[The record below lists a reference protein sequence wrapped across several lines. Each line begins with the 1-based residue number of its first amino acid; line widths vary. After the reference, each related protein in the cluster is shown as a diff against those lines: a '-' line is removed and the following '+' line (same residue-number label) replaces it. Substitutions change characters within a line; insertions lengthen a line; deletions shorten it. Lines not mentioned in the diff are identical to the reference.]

1 MSMARGFFVCP
12 QTKNSSQLLLTSI
25 SEASRLTKFLN
36 YPSSSSTTHLHF
48 SLFTP
53 SSSRFLC
60 SRCSTHRQENVPID
74 MSAYSDTFAKRMAM
88 AGLKPHHRI
97 VLGVSGGPDSMALCV
112 LTAAWKTNSLGIAA
126 QKNEFID
133 GLLAVVVDHGL
144 RAESKD
150 EANLVHRRVTSM
162 GIKCEIACCEW
173 SEGKPKQGHLQE
185 AAREK
190 RYEILQSASI
200 RHQIG
205 VLMTA
210 HHADDQAELFILRLS
225 RNSGVLGLAGMAF
238 VSQLFC
244 TCPDLSAEASGEGIL
259 LVRPLLEFSKEDMYK
274 ICLGANQEWVE
285 DPTNRSALFTRNR
298 IRMTL
303 TDLASPIF
311 RSELQALIAAC
322 RRTRSHVDKMCS
334 NLLHQAVTIMPE
346 GYAVIDL
353 GILRPSDLKDIVLS
367 KFIALLLQFVS
378 QRQRPVRGR
387 ASKLVLNY
395 IRTSPCKT
403 AVTASG
409 CYLCPAP
416 GSRGTQVL
424 VCRSTDA
431 DLTLEFL
438 NPYLT
443 EGKNCSISNEVK
455 QIVANGRSY
464 SDQFPQS
471 TLAMQFLDLTSSDSI
486 LAEAKREGILSES
499 TYKSIISL
507 QREESN
513 NFVSKTNIVLENK
526 VEHKVEYAA
535 SAPSKVLRPEKVGYF
550 MNRFIVK
557 WNLSKQNACTSFS
570 TNNSNQ
576 FQDFREEWN
585 FCNSCVV
592 GYDRLAS
599 VRYMVDADWLYL
611 ATLSKR
617 EDSCSVHE
625 ELSLS
630 VESRV
635 MSNINLCSACTKKSA
650 ERALLLLKSIPVA
663 ARRALPV
670 LVNVDGVLL
679 SIPSVGFQ
687 HCPCLVA
694 SATYKPKIPL
704 GGGYNSFL

>member
-1 MSMARGFFVCP
+1 MSVY
-12 QTKNSSQLLLTSI
+12 
-25 SEASRLTKFLN
+25 SE
-36 YPSSSSTTHLHF
+36 
-48 SLFTP
+48 
-53 SSSRFLC
+53 
-60 SRCSTHRQENVPID
+60 
-74 MSAYSDTFAKRMAM
+74 TFAKRMAM

-112 LTAAWKTNSLGIAA
+112 LTATWKTNSLGIAS
-126 QKNEFID
+126 QKNEFVD

-162 GIKCEIACCEW
+162 GIKCEISCCEW
-173 SEGKPKQGHLQE
+173 SESKPKQGHLQE
-185 AAREK
+185 AARQK
-190 RYEILQSASI
+190 RYEILQSACI

-225 RNSGVLGLAGMAF
+225 RNSGVLGLSGMAF
-238 VSQLFC
+238 VSQLFS
-244 TCPDLSAEASGEGIL
+244 TRPDLSAEATGKGLL

-274 ICLGANQEWVE
+274 ICDGANQEWVE
-285 DPTNRSALFTRNR
+285 DPTNRSTLFARNR
-298 IRMTL
+298 IRMIL

-322 RRTRSHVDKMCS
+322 RRTRLDVDKICS
-334 NLLHQAVTIMPE
+334 NLMHQTVTIMPE
-346 GYAVIDL
+346 GYAAIDL
-353 GILRPSDLKDIVLS
+353 GILSPPELKDIVLS

-378 QRQRPVRGR
+378 QRQRPVRGS
-387 ASKLVLNY
+387 ASKLLLDY

-416 GSRGTQVL
+416 GSKGTKVL
-424 VCRSTDA
+424 VCCSTGA
-431 DLTLEFL
+431 DLPLEML
-438 NPYLT
+438 NPSLT
-443 EGKNCSISNEVK
+443 EGENCSISNEVE

-471 TLAMQFLDLTSSDSI
+471 TLGMQFLDLTSSDSV
-486 LAEAKREGILSES
+486 LTEAKREGILGES

-507 QREESN
+507 QREESD
-513 NFVSKTNIVLENK
+513 NFKSKTNIVLEKK
-526 VEHKVEYAA
+526 VEHKVEYTA
-535 SAPSKVLRPEKVGYF
+535 SAPSEVLHPEKVGYF

-557 WNLSKQNACTSFS
+557 WNLSKQNAYTSFS
-570 TNNSNQ
+570 MNNSNQ
-576 FQDFREEWN
+576 LQEFGEERWN
-585 FCNSCVV
+585 FCNSCVLGHDQV
-592 GYDRLAS
+592 SR

-617 EDSCSVHE
+617 EDRSSVHE
-625 ELSLS
+625 ELPLS
-630 VESRV
+630 AESRV
-635 MSNINLCSACTKKSA
+635 MSNVNLCSACIKKSA

-670 LVNVDGVLL
+670 LVNVEGLLL

-694 SATYKPKIPL
+694 SAIFKPKVPL

>member
-1 MSMARGFFVCP
+1 MARGFLISTH
-12 QTKNSSQLLLTSI
+12 TKNSSHFLLNSI
-25 SEASRLTKFLN
+25 SETSRLTKLLY
-36 YPSSSSTTHLHF
+36 YPSSSSLRF
-48 SLFTP
+48 SLSPPPFP
-53 SSSRFLC
+53 PRFLC
-60 SRCSTHRQENVPID
+60 SCCSHLQENGTID
-74 MSAYSDTFAKRMAM
+74 MSVHSEAFAKRMSM
-88 AGLKPHHRI
+88 VGLKPHHRI

-112 LTAAWKTNSLGIAA
+112 LTAAWKTNNLGNAA
-126 QKNEFID
+126 QKNEFVD

-150 EANLVHRRVTSM
+150 EAHLVHRRVTSM
-162 GIKCEIACCEW
+162 GIECEIACCEW

-185 AAREK
+185 AARRK
-190 RYEILQSASI
+190 RYEILQSACI

-238 VSQLFC
+238 VSELFS
-244 TCPDLSAEASGEGIL
+244 TCPDLSAEASSNGLL
-259 LVRPLLEFSKEDMYK
+259 LVRPLLELPKEDMYK
-274 ICLGANQEWVE
+274 ICLAANQEWVE
-285 DPTNRSALFTRNR
+285 DPTNRSALFARNR
-298 IRMTL
+298 IRMIL

-322 RRTRSHVDKMCS
+322 RRTRLHVDKICS
-334 NLLHQAVTIMPE
+334 NLIDQAVTIMPE
-346 GYAVIDL
+346 GYVVIDL
-353 GILRPSDLKDIVLS
+353 GILSPSELKDIVLS

-378 QRQRPVRGR
+378 QKQRPVRGS
-387 ASKLVLNY
+387 ASKLLLDY

-416 GSRGTQVL
+416 GSKGTKVL
-424 VCRSTDA
+424 ISCSTDA
-431 DLTLEFL
+431 ELTLELL
-438 NPYLT
+438 NPYST
-443 EGKNCSISNEVK
+443 EGYNSTISKEVE

-464 SDQFPQS
+464 SDQCPQS
-471 TLAMQFLDLTSSDSI
+471 MLGVQFLNLTSSDSV

-507 QREESN
+507 RREESN
-513 NFVSKTNIVLENK
+513 NFKSKTNSALKNK
-526 VEHKVEYAA
+526 VEHKVEYTA
-535 SAPSKVLRPEKVGYF
+535 SAPSEVLHPEKVGYF

-557 WNLSKQNACTSFS
+557 WYLCKQNAYTSYFMI
-570 TNNSNQ
+570 NSNQ
-576 FQDFREEWN
+576 LQDFGEEICN
-585 FCNSCVV
+585 FCNSCVLGHDQMV
-592 GYDRLAS
+592 R
-599 VRYMVDADWLYL
+599 VRYMIDADWLYL

-617 EDSCSVHE
+617 EDRSIVHE
-625 ELSLS
+625 ERSLS

-650 ERALLLLKSIPVA
+650 ERALLLVKSIPVA

-694 SATYKPKIPL
+694 SAIFKPKVPL

>member
-1 MSMARGFFVCP
+1 
-12 QTKNSSQLLLTSI
+12 
-25 SEASRLTKFLN
+25 
-36 YPSSSSTTHLHF
+36 
-48 SLFTP
+48 
-53 SSSRFLC
+53 
-60 SRCSTHRQENVPID
+60 
-74 MSAYSDTFAKRMAM
+74 MSAYSETFSKRMAM
-88 AGLKPHHRI
+88 AGLRPHHRI

-162 GIKCEIACCEW
+162 GIKCEIASCEW

-244 TCPDLSAEASGEGIL
+244 TCPDLSAEASGNGIL

-285 DPTNRSALFTRNR
+285 DPTNRSTLFTRNR

-303 TDLASPIF
+303 TDLSSPIF

-322 RRTRSHVDKMCS
+322 RRTRLHVDRICS
-334 NLLHQAVTIMPE
+334 NLMHQAVTIMPE
-346 GYAVIDL
+346 GDVVIDL
-353 GILRPSDLKDIVLS
+353 GILRPSELKDIVLS

-387 ASKLVLNY
+387 ASKLLLDY

-416 GSRGTQVL
+416 GSKGTKVL
-424 VCRSTDA
+424 VCCSTDA
-431 DLTLEFL
+431 DLALEFL

-443 EGKNCSISNEVK
+443 EGKNCSISNEVE

-464 SDQFPQS
+464 SDQFPQN
-471 TLAMQFLDLTSSDSI
+471 TLGMQFLDLTSSDSI
-486 LAEAKREGILSES
+486 LVEAKREGILGQS

-513 NFVSKTNIVLENK
+513 NFVSKTNIMLENM
-526 VEHKVEYAA
+526 VQHKVYTA
-535 SAPSKVLRPEKVGYF
+535 SAPSKVLHPEKVGYF

-557 WNLSKQNACTSFS
+557 WNLRKQNACTLFS
-570 TNNSNQ
+570 MNNSNQ
-576 FQDFREEWN
+576 FQDFGEEKWN
-585 FCNSCVV
+585 FCNSCLV
-592 GYDRLAS
+592 GHDQVAR
-599 VRYMVDADWLYL
+599 VRCMVDADWLYL

-617 EDSCSVHE
+617 GDSSSLHEE

-630 VESRV
+630 VESRA

-663 ARRALPV
+663 ARRVLPV

-679 SIPSVGFQ
+679 SIPCVGFQ

-694 SATYKPKIPL
+694 SATFKPKIPL

>member
-1 MSMARGFFVCP
+1 MPMARGFLVSP
-12 QTKNSSQLLLTSI
+12 QTITSSQLLLTFI
-25 SEASRLTKFLN
+25 SEAKFLN
-36 YPSSSSTTHLHF
+36 YPSSSSTTHFRFFL
-48 SLFTP
+48 STP

-60 SRCSTHRQENVPID
+60 SCCSRHQENVPID
-74 MSAYSDTFAKRMAM
+74 MSAYSETFSKRMAM
-88 AGLKPHHRI
+88 AGLRPHHRI

-150 EANLVHRRVTSM
+150 EANLVHHRVTSM
-162 GIKCEIACCEW
+162 GIKCEIASCEW

-244 TCPDLSAEASGEGIL
+244 TCPDLSAEASGNGIL
-259 LVRPLLEFSKEDMYK
+259 LVRPLLEFFKEDMYK

-285 DPTNRSALFTRNR
+285 DPTNRSTLFTRNR
-298 IRMTL
+298 I
-303 TDLASPIF
+303 PIF

-322 RRTRSHVDKMCS
+322 RRTRLHVDRMCS
-334 NLLHQAVTIMPE
+334 NLMHQAVTIMPE
-346 GYAVIDL
+346 GYVVIDL
-353 GILRPSDLKDIVLS
+353 GILRPSELKDIVLS

-378 QRQRPVRGR
+378 QRQRPVRGS
-387 ASKLVLNY
+387 ASKLLLDY

-416 GSRGTQVL
+416 GSKGTKVL
-424 VCRSTDA
+424 VCCSTDA
-431 DLTLEFL
+431 DLALELL

-443 EGKNCSISNEVK
+443 EGKNCSISNEVE

-471 TLAMQFLDLTSSDSI
+471 TLGMQLLDLTSSDSI
-486 LAEAKREGILSES
+486 LVEAKREGIIGQS

-513 NFVSKTNIVLENK
+513 NFVSKTNIMLENK

-535 SAPSKVLRPEKVGYF
+535 SAPSKVLHPEKFGYF

-557 WNLSKQNACTSFS
+557 WNLRKQNACTSFS
-570 TNNSNQ
+570 MNNSNQ
-576 FQDFREEWN
+576 FQDFGEERWN
-585 FCNSCVV
+585 FCNSCLV
-592 GYDRLAS
+592 GHDQVAR
-599 VRYMVDADWLYL
+599 VRCMVDADWLYL

-617 EDSCSVHE
+617 EDSSSVHEE

-630 VESRV
+630 VESRA
-635 MSNINLCSACTKKSA
+635 MSNINLCSDRTKKSA

-687 HCPCLVA
+687 HCPCVVA
-694 SATYKPKIPL
+694 SATFKPKIPL